1 MRRGCYGLAS
11 LQSVLRCF
19 WWGQIVCV
27 EVEGKKES
35 ERLGLKFMPRGD
47 RAHHGNIRKPDS
59 LLIALPNSA
68 LTMAIHSLCLSLL
81 EHRRD
86 WTLVFFTFSLKN
98 WPKCKPRKFS
108 TFRVYRFQQ
117 LSEAL
122 SMCSLSPSCAV
133 QQISPPKCLSKGC
146 IYLVSKFFTTAPPIY
161 NINIPPRLAQG

>member
-1 MRRGCYGLAS
+1 MRALGP
-11 LQSVLRCF
+11 
-19 WWGQIVCV
+19 QIYAQ
-27 EVEGKKES
+27 GRS
-35 ERLGLKFMPRGD
+35 SSS
-47 RAHHGNIRKPDS
+47 RKYPKPNS

-68 LTMAIHSLCLSLL
+68 LTMAIHSLCLRLL

-86 WTLVFFTFSLKN
+86 WTLVFSAFSLKN
-98 WPKCKPRKFS
+98 WPKSKPRKFS

-122 SMCSLSPSCAV
+122 SMCSLSPSCPV

-146 IYLVSKFFTTAPPIY
+146 IYLVSKIFTTAPPIY